1 MLGAKDP
8 KAENVSLAFA
18 HQEYLHN
25 FEEILRVSCVAEHI
39 DEWHDANDARKRV
52 GRSAAGAKIA
62 GARASAGAEMDVE
75 TREESGS
82 PLDALALLATQ
93 QLRRPEEHREEHVSE
108 VEEPQVHDLTEAA
121 LEQHDAAGGAGSGVS
136 ASEKSISLLLSEDV
150 DYEVDSNGD
159 DWTVEK
165 IMAHKLFT
173 AFEVSLGQDFAD
185 YEAGVCH

>member
-52 GRSAAGAKIA
+52 GRSAAGAEGA

-75 TREESGS
+75 TREEGEG
-82 PLDALALLATQ
+82 PLDATQ
-93 QLRRPEEHREEHVSE
+93 QLRQPEERREEHVSE
-108 VEEPQVHDLTEAA
+108 VEEPQVHNLTAAA
-121 LEQHDAAGGAGSGVS
+121 LEQHDAAGGAGSG
-136 ASEKSISLLLSEDV
+136 ASKESIESVSLLLSEDV
-150 DYEVDSNGD
+150 NYEVDSNGD

-165 IMAHKLFT
+165 ITAHKLFA
-173 AFEVSLGQDFAD
+173 AFEVMLEQDFAD
-185 YEAGVCH
+185 YEAGA